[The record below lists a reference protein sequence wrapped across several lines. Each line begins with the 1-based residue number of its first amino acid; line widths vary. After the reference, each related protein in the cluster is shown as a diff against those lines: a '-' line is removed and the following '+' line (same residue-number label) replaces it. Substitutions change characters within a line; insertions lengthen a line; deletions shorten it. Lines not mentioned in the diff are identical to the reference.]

1 MAVVSEKVVFGSHLS
16 FSCCRSLVLAM
27 WVEKHQVLPRYKQC
41 WRVPGEDLLVDMTSG
56 KQVGSRRSC
65 SIRLGSSM
73 VYLWMIGR
81 RVGLLTIK
89 ADHYHV
95 GSGSE
100 KGRAVE
106 EDVGQVAL
114 LA

>member
-89 ADHYHV
+89 ADH
-95 GSGSE
+95 SFIMLALE
-100 KGRAVE
+100 VE
-106 EDVGQVAL
+106 RTGQWRRMWVRSPS
-114 LA
+114 